1 MKKRIVALILTV
13 VMSLL
18 ALTSCGSFDFAE
30 ENLDAYGSF
39 KYDEF
44 MAALDKIEIK
54 DGAFTANAEK
64 REQYIK
70 DQIYNAVAD
79 AIVSKT
85 AEEDRRTEGTVEG
98 GDVFYFVY
106 YAVDA
111 ENNIFF
117 VSSDMQTSSLTGTNK
132 ANHIIKLGY
141 LDEDNKFLN
150 LVNEKIAGVDIKDYI
165 YSPVY
170 AADLRADAEAAF
182 DKEAYKAENP
192 DATEE
197 QIKAAVT
204 AAGDAA
210 LKVVAGDKVVLS
222 YTRTYKKT
230 VDGKEVDVTESATY
244 DLAALS
250 TENALY
256 NAILNAKI
264 ANVGDT
270 VKVVDPADST
280 KTVEKF
286 TVTEND
292 IEYTYSSVKILY
304 KFDSDNYIAS
314 FTYTPYEVEEGST
327 VKNEYT
333 PNSAYESGK
342 KVNLN
347 NVELTYYVYPVY
359 VIDAPS
365 YDEVKADFTYVL
377 DYVIGKN
384 LTATYFKA
392 FEDEEYKN
400 GDKKLADLIADI
412 ATLYNT
418 SLTDNKFYKE
428 TYNEGALKKAL
439 DEYNKVNGDSKATTA
454 QKNAAK
460 AALEKLQFAEL
471 QKINAEITKFAKGET
486 KLSDTMFGEYYDMQF
501 RAAEKSYNSAIIT
514 AVQTEV
520 WALIQSHVTL
530 TGKYPEELVEQFS
543 NDILEGH
550 EYTYYTGSTD
560 SVANKLTYKTFE
572 DYLMKKVYS
581 VKSMDEVN
589 KKVKAEAE
597 GYIKPLLQI
606 YIAAKALETDA
617 LAALSGDNGYI
628 ALDIAAGKYVTGKDT
643 TNETFLEMAKAN
655 AGRFIVNDDY
665 MKAFKNAIGK
675 ATYDAYVEEN
685 GEINVRA
692 SEQFN
697 KLFEYLTS
705 YEFKQN
711 TDDYVLDPVYEG
723 ELIKFRELKYSIKAD
738 K

>member
-13 VMSLL
+13 VLSLL
-18 ALTSCGSFDFAE
+18 ALTSCGGFDFAE

-54 DGAFTANAEK
+54 DGAFTANADK

-79 AIVSKT
+79 AIVTKKT
-85 AEEDRRTEGTVEG
+85 AEEDKRTEGTVEG

-111 ENNIFF
+111 KGNLFF
-117 VSSDMQTSSLTGTNK
+117 VSSDMQTSSLSGTNK
-132 ANHIIKLGY
+132 SNHIIKLGDV
-141 LDEDNKFLN
+141 DEDNKFIN

-165 YSPVY
+165 YSPTY
-170 AADLRADAEAAF
+170 ASDLRAKAEAAF

-210 LKVVAGDKVVLS
+210 LKVAAGDKVVLS
-222 YTRTYKKT
+222 YTKTYKKT
-230 VDGKEVDVTESATY
+230 VEGKEVDVTESATY
-244 DLAALS
+244 DIVVLNS
-250 TENALY
+250 ENALY

-264 ANVGDT
+264 ANVGDV
-270 VKVVDPADST
+270 VKVVDPEDAT

-286 TVTEND
+286 TVTED
-292 IEYTYSSVKILY
+292 GVECTYSSVKILY
-304 KFDSDNYIAS
+304 NLNGVNPITS
-314 FTYTPYEVEEGST
+314 FTYTPYEVAEDST

-333 PNSAYESGK
+333 PNSSYESGK
-342 KVNLN
+342 KANLN

-365 YDEVKADFTYVL
+365 YDEIKADFTYVL

-418 SLTDNKFYKE
+418 SAKDNKFYKD
-428 TYNEGALKKAL
+428 GSDLKKAL
-439 DEYNKVNGDSKATTA
+439 DEYNKVNGDTKSTTA

-471 QKINAEITKFAKGET
+471 QKITAEIVKFAKGET
-486 KLSDTMFGEYYDMQF
+486 KLADTIFGEYYDMQF

-572 DYLMKKVYS
+572 DYLMKSVYKVS
-581 VKSMDEVN
+581 SMDEVN

-606 YIAAKALETDA
+606 YIAAKALEKDA
-617 LAALSGDNGYI
+617 VAALSGDNGYI

-655 AGRFIVNDDY
+655 AGRFIVNDEY

-711 TDDYVLDPVYEG
+711 TDDYALDPVYDG
-723 ELIKFRELKYSIKAD
+723 EFIKFRELKYSFKAD